1 LPSVFIRRIGKRG
14 KGAKEQEKTQP
25 IRKKENEY
33 NILTP
38 PCHQLNILTQ

>member
-25 IRKKENEY
+25 TRKKRG
-33 NILTP
+33 
-38 PCHQLNILTQ
+38 